1 MGCVAVCVCVGQAA
15 AVNSVV
21 PRYKISN
28 AVDVVLLPSTAVVRV
43 RLPIGRLEATSPH
56 VPVTASLT
64 LLVI

>member
-1 MGCVAVCVCVGQAA
+1 MCMCQAA

-43 RLPIGRLEATSPH
+43 RLHIGRLEATGPR
-56 VPVTASLT
+56 VPVTASST
-64 LLVI
+64 LLVV